1 MRIAG
6 SRAQQLLN
14 KAGAVSAGLFCL
26 TRSFAVFAQEA
37 VGQIEQTIQVGSEEH
52 RKGLPQFDPTWYPS
66 QLFWLAVCFV
76 VLYVIF
82 SKATLPAIGGVLENR
97 KSLVEKDIADATRMK
112 ADAEAAQQSYEGN
125 LAHSQAENTRL
136 SNEAHEAAKAKA
148 EANANEFRARAE
160 KEVKALEGR
169 ISKAK
174 AEAMEDMETIAAEV
188 AREAAEKI
196 VGIPTDLNKAKTVVK
211 SLQKKE
217 AA

>member
-6 SRAQQLLN
+6 SRAQHVLN
-14 KAGAVSAGLFCL
+14 KAGAAAAGLFCL
-26 TRSFAVFAQEA
+26 ARSVAVFAQDAAQE
-37 VGQIEQTIQVGSEEH
+37 IEQTIQVGSEEH
-52 RKGLPQFDPTWYPS
+52 RKGLPQFDPAYYPS

-82 SKATLPAIGGVLENR
+82 SKATLPAISGVLENR
-97 KSLVEKDIADATRMK
+97 KNLVEKDIADATRMK

-136 SNEAHEAAKAKA
+136 SNEAHESAKAKA

-160 KEVKALEGR
+160 KEMKALEGR
-169 ISKAK
+169 ITKAK
-174 AEAMEDMETIAAEV
+174 AGAMEDMETIAAEV

-196 VGIPTDLNKAKTVVK
+196 VGIATDLNKAKTVVK